1 MPENHNVFPP
11 EEENLEASSLRRKL
25 FIIIFGTHTPAGKAF
40 DIVLLILILVS
51 VAAVMLETVSFI
63 DDQYHTTLRV
73 IEWIVTVFFTL
84 EYLARIWIVKK
95 PKSYIFSVLG
105 IIDLLSILPTYLSF
119 ILVGSQSFAILR
131 ALRLLRIFRILKLV
145 RFVSEA
151 QILGRALRSS
161 RHKITVFFFALL
173 ILVFILGSIMYL
185 IEGPE
190 SGFTS
195 IPLSIYWAI
204 VTLTTVG
211 FGDITPQTI
220 LGQFVASIIMLLGYS
235 IIAIPTGIVGA
246 EIYKEVDTS
255 AQNNSI
261 DIICT
266 GCGHEDHHEDSNYC
280 SNCGKRLSDEDEI
293 TSTTI

>member
-1 MPENHNVFPP
+1 MSDKKPSLHHEANENDYK
-11 EEENLEASSLRRKL
+11 EGTLKRKL
-25 FIIIFGTHTPAGKAF
+25 FIIIFGTSTPLGKAF
-40 DIVLLILILVS
+40 DLVLLVLILVS

-63 DDQYHTTLRV
+63 DERFHMELRI
-73 IEWIVTVFFTL
+73 IEWVVTAFFTF
-84 EYLARIWIVKK
+84 EYIARIWVTKR
-95 PKSYIFSVLG
+95 PRVYIFSFLG
-105 IIDLLSILPTYLSF
+105 IIDFLSIIPTYLSF

-131 ALRLLRIFRILKLV
+131 ALRLLRIFRVLKLV

-151 QILGRALRSS
+151 QILGKALLSA
-161 RHKITVFFFALL
+161 RHKITVFFLALL

-190 SGFTS
+190 AGFSS

-211 FGDITPQTI
+211 FGDITPQTVF
-220 LGQFVASIIMLLGYS
+220 GQFIASVIMLLGYS

-255 AQNNSI
+255 AERHHN
-261 DIICT
+261 DLICMN
-266 GCGHEDHHEDSNYC
+266 CGSEDHPLHAKFCNHCGNKLSTEHEDHTD
-280 SNCGKRLSDEDEI
+280 
-293 TSTTI
+293 

>member
-1 MPENHNVFPP
+1 MPDHYDEFPP
-11 EEENLEASSLRRKL
+11 EEENLEASSLKRKL
-25 FIIIFGTHTPAGKAF
+25 FIIIFGTNTPAGKTF
-40 DIVLLILILVS
+40 DLVLLILILVS

-63 DDQYHTTLRV
+63 DEQYHTTLRV
-73 IEWIVTVFFTL
+73 IEWIVTIFFTL

-95 PKSYIFSVLG
+95 SGAYIFSVLG

-151 QILGRALRSS
+151 QLLGRALKSS
-161 RHKITVFFFALL
+161 RHKITVFFLALL
-173 ILVFILGSIMYL
+173 VLVFILGSIMYL

-190 SGFTS
+190 SGFVS
-195 IPLSIYWAI
+195 IPKSIYWAI

-211 FGDITPQTI
+211 FGDLTPQTI

-255 AQNNSI
+255 AQNNKI

-266 GCGHEDHHEDSNYC
+266 GCGHEDHHDGSNYC
-280 SNCGKRLSDEDEI
+280 SNCGKRLSEEDEI
-293 TSTTI
+293 KSSSL

>member
-1 MPENHNVFPP
+1 MSRKQTKPDQDVSENDYK
-11 EEENLEASSLRRKL
+11 EGSLKRKL
-25 FIIIFGTHTPAGKAF
+25 FIIIFGTNTPLGKSF
-40 DIVLLILILVS
+40 DLVLLVLILVS

-63 DDQYHTTLRV
+63 DERFHAELRV
-73 IEWIVTVFFTL
+73 IEWIVTGFFTF
-84 EYLARIWIVKK
+84 EYLARIWVIKK
-95 PKSYIFSVLG
+95 PKVYIFSFLG
-105 IIDLLSILPTYLSF
+105 IIDFLSIIPTYLSIF
-119 ILVGSQSFAILR
+119 FVGSQSFAILR

-151 QILGRALRSS
+151 QILGKALISS
-161 RHKITVFFFALL
+161 RHKITVFFLALL

-190 SGFTS
+190 AGFVS

-211 FGDITPQTI
+211 FGDITPQTVF
-220 LGQFVASIIMLLGYS
+220 GQFIASVIMLLGYS

-255 AQNNSI
+255 VHRHNN
-261 DIICT
+261 DLICMN
-266 GCGHEDHHEDSNYC
+266 CGSEDHPLSANYC
-280 SNCGKRLSDEDEI
+280 NNCGKKLSSEDP
-293 TSTTI
+293 THTD